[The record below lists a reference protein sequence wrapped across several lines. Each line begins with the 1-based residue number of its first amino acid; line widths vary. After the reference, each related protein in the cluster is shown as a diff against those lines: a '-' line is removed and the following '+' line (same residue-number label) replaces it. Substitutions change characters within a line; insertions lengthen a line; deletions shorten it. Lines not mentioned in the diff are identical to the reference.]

1 MNSFSQAGAAINP
14 IPVAPAT
21 NLQSTHSK
29 TKSSNPPKRK
39 ISRPTLCLIS
49 TNGLSH
55 DSWLNVRKQG
65 IGSSD
70 AAAAVGLNPYQ
81 SMLELWMIKTGRDSQ
96 MPKPDV
102 EDESS
107 PMYWG
112 KILEPIV
119 AQHYSKHTN

>member
-1 MNSFSQAGAAINP
+1 MKSFHQAGAAKNSP
-14 IPVAPAT
+14 KPASPSTHIPVTHIP
-21 NLQSTHSK
+21 STYSK

-39 ISRPTLCLIS
+39 ISRPALRLIS

-81 SMLELWMIKTGRDSQ
+81 SMLEL
-96 MPKPDV
+96 
-102 EDESS
+102 
-107 PMYWG
+107 
-112 KILEPIV
+112 
-119 AQHYSKHTN
+119 